1 MKVTVT
7 VMVVLV
13 LVMVWATN
21 QGLAAKEGLGGDELR
36 PRRRLGLLRELHL
49 VVCCGQVE
57 K

>member
-1 MKVTVT
+1 MKVM
-7 VMVVLV
+7 VMVV
-13 LVMVWATN
+13 WAAY

-49 VVCCGQVE
+49 VVCCGIVE